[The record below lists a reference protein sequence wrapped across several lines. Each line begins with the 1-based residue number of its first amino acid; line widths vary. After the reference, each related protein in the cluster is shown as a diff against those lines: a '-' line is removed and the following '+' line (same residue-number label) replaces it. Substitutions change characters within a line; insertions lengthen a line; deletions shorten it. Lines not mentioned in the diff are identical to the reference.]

1 MGSHWWV
8 LKNSTAPVT
17 MQANQLFLSFLMVAC
32 LISVCLSTCQ
42 YKNGG
47 EMYEIEEGSVTEVKK
62 TKVRVCE
69 NGKTI
74 LKKKEE
80 VPKPYKW
87 ACGGCSVNGKI
98 VCKGTIVW
106 DLYRWWFKAQCQ
118 NGLMRPIGRTY
129 LDVAS
134 DPRFRNNP

>member
-8 LKNSTAPVT
+8 LMESTAPVT
-17 MQANQLFLSFLMVAC
+17 MHASQLFVTFLMVAC
-32 LISVCLSTCQ
+32 LTSVCLSTCE
-42 YKNGG
+42 YRNGG
-47 EMYEIEEGSVTEVKK
+47 EINEIEEGSVTEVRK
-62 TKVRVCE
+62 TTVRVCE

-80 VPKPYKW
+80 VPKPFKRP
-87 ACGGCSVNGKI
+87 CGGCFFDGKI
-98 VCKGTIVW
+98 VCNGIIVR

-134 DPRFRNNP
+134 DPRFRAKP

>member
-8 LKNSTAPVT
+8 LKKSTALVT
-17 MQANQLFLSFLMVAC
+17 MQATFLMAAC

-42 YKNGG
+42 YRNKG
-47 EMYEIEEGSVTEVKK
+47 EMYDIKEGSVTEVKK

-98 VCKGTIVW
+98 VCKVPSYGICT
-106 DLYRWWFKAQCQ
+106 
-118 NGLMRPIGRTY
+118 GGGSRP
-129 LDVAS
+129 
-134 DPRFRNNP
+134 